1 MTSAVIVA
9 DDAADLARLTVP
21 VAALADV
28 DVVRVTSGH
37 TSVGRLMAS
46 HQPALVVIGEL
57 SPQRLALERLAEIR
71 ATAPRAA
78 VVVLAPAGSRWLG
91 EALRAGAAAVVPGAP
106 SARALTAV
114 LRDVLAPDSS
124 GVASVAS
131 AA

>member
-1 MTSAVIVA
+1 MTSAVIIT
-9 DDAADLARLTVP
+9 DDAADLARLTTS
-21 VAALADV
+21 VAALPDI
-28 DVVRVTSGH
+28 DVVRLTSGR
-37 TSVGRLMAS
+37 TSVGRLMAV
-46 HQPALVVIGEL
+46 HQPSLVVIDEME
-57 SPQRLALERLAEIR
+57 PQRLALERLAEIR

-106 SARALTAV
+106 NAQALTAV
-114 LRDVLAPDSS
+114 LRDALAPDPG